1 MEGKERSK
9 TKREE
14 SRPGRAGLNREPA
27 GEHERHSA
35 GAPSVGRL
43 GEGFELGPEEDVLLA
58 PVLAEDGQVR
68 GLVGGVSHHGFGQG
82 VDRGNLPGTL

>member
-43 GEGFELGPEEDVLLA
+43 GEGLELG
-58 PVLAEDGQVR
+58 R
-68 GLVGGVSHHGFGQG
+68 GGPSRSPSMNQGSARGGLGGGGAGPLV
-82 VDRGNLPGTL
+82 